1 MLPTR
6 SIQQRGNPQ
15 RPMRQ
20 QQVQQRQ
27 PQRHLATGNAGLR
40 SVSLTEEADPHR
52 AAVLYESRRNQ
63 QVRKWAPVLNK
74 TREVPKKKFGLMAAI
89 LENQYNAWDPKGR
102 SMLFEDLT
110 TTANIADF
118 TRFALP
124 LIRKSYP
131 KLIADN
137 LVGVQPMSQPA
148 SLIFYIRYRYALTK
162 GQTIAGTQIMRQ
174 NTAASFA
181 RQNGWALDPF
191 YSSQEVHG
199 EDATVLAQN
208 VVQATLAHRPVL
220 AGTVVVEVYD
230 NAASLNPQCETPV
243 PCLRVSFDAD
253 GNPDT
258 VLVGDCSD
266 FTATLT
272 VDTTTAGA
280 TVFNHSTGQVQVTLS
295 AGHFPP
301 AASAIVNYEF
311 DLEANPFQPEVTLSI
326 DSDSVAAVTRKL
338 KTTWSLEAAQDLK
351 SVHNI
356 DAESTLTDLM
366 ADEMVAEID
375 REIIN
380 DLIISAA
387 IRATH
392 NFATAAGASVNFTD
406 RNIALLYKVL
416 EVANII
422 HRTTLRG
429 PANWMVTSAD
439 IASKFEQLN
448 DFRGSDALAMEG
460 IDIGITNAGTIQGKL
475 RLYKDPLFP
484 NCKILL
490 GFKGNSV
497 LDAGY
502 FYAPYIPLLSTPTV
516 LDPNSFVPNKGIMT
530 RYGKK
535 LIEDGGLYY
544 GVVTVSNL

>member
-1 MLPTR
+1 MAKPKHTKQTVTEDAPRSAHQEALMLEGR
-6 SIQQRGNPQ
+6 KNANVKRWSK
-15 RPMRQ
+15 
-20 QQVQQRQ
+20 V
-27 PQRHLATGNAGLR
+27 LAKC
-40 SVSLTEEADPHR
+40 TE
-52 AAVLYESRRNQ
+52 V
-63 QVRKWAPVLNK
+63 
-74 TREVPKKKFGLMAAI
+74 KKEKLGLMAAL
-89 LENQYNAWDPKGR
+89 LENQHSAWDPQKK
-102 SMLFEDLT
+102 SLLMEDQT
-110 TTANIADF
+110 TTGNIADF

-124 LIRKSYP
+124 LIRKSYAR
-131 KLIADN
+131 LISDN

-162 GQTIAGTQIMRQ
+162 GQTVAGTQIMRQ
-174 NTAASFA
+174 NTSAAFA
-181 RQNGWALDPF
+181 KQNGWALDPF
-191 YSSQEVHG
+191 YSSQMVRD
-199 EDATVLAQN
+199 EDLTTTPGAGGATV
-208 VVQATLAHRPVL
+208 TGSLAHRPIL
-220 AGTVVVEVYD
+220 AGTVVVNIYEAD
-230 NAASLNPQCETPV
+230 QADLSCENAQPFLQ
-243 PCLRVSFDAD
+243 VSFDSSGAV
-253 GNPDT
+253 DT
-258 VLVGDCSD
+258 VLSRDDTDVTAGLVVDEMASD
-266 FTATLT
+266 FDSSDGSVTVTLT
-272 VDTTTAGA
+272 GGSLPTGA
-280 TVFNHSTGQVQVTLS
+280 FSR
-295 AGHFPP
+295 A
-301 AASAIVNYEF
+301 NYEY
-311 DLEANPFQPEVTLSI
+311 DLEANPFQPELTLSI

-338 KTTWSLEAAQDLK
+338 KTSWSLEAAQDLK
-351 SVHNI
+351 SVHNV

-380 DLIISAA
+380 DLIIAA
-387 IRATH
+387 SIRAQH

-448 DFRGSDALAMEG
+448 DFRGSDALAEEG
-460 IDIGITNAGTIQGKL
+460 IDIGIMNAGTIQGKL
-475 RLYKDPLFP
+475 KLYKDPLFP
-484 NCKILL
+484 NCKILM
-490 GFKGNSV
+490 GYKGSSV

>member
-1 MLPTR
+1 ML
-6 SIQQRGNPQ
+6 
-15 RPMRQ
+15 
-20 QQVQQRQ
+20 
-27 PQRHLATGNAGLR
+27 
-40 SVSLTEEADPHR
+40 
-52 AAVLYESRRNQ
+52 
-63 QVRKWAPVLNK
+63 
-74 TREVPKKKFGLMAAI
+74 
-89 LENQYNAWDPKGR
+89 
-102 SMLFEDLT
+102 EDQT

-162 GQTIAGTQIMRQ
+162 GQTVAGTQIMRQ
-174 NTAASFA
+174 NTAQSFA
-181 RQNGWALDPF
+181 KQNGWALDPY
-191 YSSQEVHG
+191 YSSQEVRG
-199 EDATVLAQN
+199 EDATVGGGGTT
-208 VVQATLAHRPVL
+208 VTATLAHRPVL
-220 AGTVVVEVYD
+220 AGTVVVEVYESEAD
-230 NAASLNPQCETPV
+230 ADPNCEEAE
-243 PCLRVSFDAD
+243 PCLRVSYDAD
-253 GNPDT
+253 GAADV
-258 VLVGDCSD
+258 VLIGDCTN
-266 FTATLT
+266 FTSTIA
-272 VDTTTAGA
+272 VDTGSTT
-280 TVFNHSTGQVQVTLS
+280 FNHSTGAVTVTLS
-295 AGHFPP
+295 GGAFPAG
-301 AASAIVNYEF
+301 AVARVNYEY

-326 DSDSVAAVTRKL
+326 DSDSVAAMTRKL
-338 KTTWSLEAAQDLK
+338 KTSWSLEAAQDLK

-380 DLIISAA
+380 DLIVAAA
-387 IRATH
+387 IRADH

-406 RNIALLYKVL
+406 RNIALMYKAL

-439 IASKFEQLN
+439 LCSKFEQLN
-448 DFRGSDALAMEG
+448 DFRASDAFTTEG
-460 IDIGITNAGTIQGKL
+460 VDIGIMNMGTIQGKMK
-475 RLYKDPLFP
+475 LYKDPLFP

-490 GFKGNSV
+490 GFKGSSV

-516 LDPNSFVPNKGIMT
+516 MDPNSFTPNKGVMT

-544 GVVTVSNL
+544 GVINVSNL

>member
-1 MLPTR
+1 MLSR
-6 SIQQRGNPQ
+6 SNKSAAAR
-15 RPMRQ
+15 R
-20 QQVQQRQ
+20 
-27 PQRHLATGNAGLR
+27 RHLTESAAPGR
-40 SVSLTEEADPHR
+40 RVMTEETDVHR
-52 AAVLYESRRNQ
+52 ASVLHESKKNTL
-63 QVRKWAPVLNK
+63 VKKWSPVLSK
-74 TREVPKKKFGLMAAI
+74 CREVTPQKFGLMAAI
-89 LENQYNAWDPKGR
+89 LENQFRHNNPENR
-102 SMLFEDLT
+102 SVILEDQT

-162 GQTIAGTQIMRQ
+162 GQTVAGTQIMRQ
-174 NTAASFA
+174 NTAQGFA
-181 RQNGWALDPF
+181 RQNGWALDPY
-191 YSSQEVHG
+191 YSSQEVRG
-199 EDATVLAQN
+199 EDATIVGGT
-208 VVQATLAHRPVL
+208 VVSATLAHRPVL
-220 AGTVVVEVYD
+220 AGTVVVEVFANETD
-230 NAASLNPQCETPV
+230 ASPNCDDAV

-253 GNPDT
+253 GNADT
-258 VLVGDCSD
+258 VLVGDCTELTSTLEVD
-266 FTATLT
+266 TATP
-272 VDTTTAGA
+272 GA
-280 TVFNHSTGQVQVTLS
+280 TAFNHSTGAVQITL
-295 AGHFPP
+295 GTGDFPVG
-301 AASAIVNYEF
+301 AVARVNYEY

-326 DSDSVAAVTRKL
+326 DSDSVAAITRKL
-338 KTTWSLEAAQDLK
+338 KTSWSLEAAQDLK
-351 SVHNI
+351 AVHNI

-387 IRATH
+387 IRADH

-406 RNIALLYKVL
+406 RNIALMYKTL

-429 PANWMVTSAD
+429 PANWMVMSAD
-439 IASKFEQLN
+439 ICSKFEQLN
-448 DFRGSDALAMEG
+448 DFRASDAFTTEG
-460 IDIGITNAGTIQGKL
+460 VDVGIMNVGTIQGKM
-475 RLYKDPLFP
+475 RIYKDPLFP

-516 LDPNSFVPNKGIMT
+516 LDPNSFTPNKGIMT

-544 GVVTVSNL
+544 ATINVSNL

>member
-1 MLPTR
+1 M
-6 SIQQRGNPQ
+6 
-15 RPMRQ
+15 M
-20 QQVQQRQ
+20 
-27 PQRHLATGNAGLR
+27 
-40 SVSLTEEADPHR
+40 
-52 AAVLYESRRNQ
+52 
-63 QVRKWAPVLNK
+63 
-74 TREVPKKKFGLMAAI
+74 
-89 LENQYNAWDPKGR
+89 ENQYNAWDPKNR
-102 SMLFEDLT
+102 SVILEDAT
-110 TTANIADF
+110 TTGDIADF

-131 KLIADN
+131 RLIADN

-148 SLIFYIRYRYALTK
+148 SLIFYIRYRYALSK
-162 GQTIAGTQIMRQ
+162 GQTQAGTQIMRQ
-174 NTAASFA
+174 NTAQAFA

-191 YSSQEVHG
+191 YSSQVVKG
-199 EDATVLAQN
+199 EDVTVTGATTATS
-208 VVQATLAHRPVL
+208 TLAHRPVL
-220 AGTVVVEVYD
+220 AGTVVVNVFAD
-230 NAASLNPQCETPV
+230 DADSCEEPTPE
-243 PCLRVSFDAD
+243 CQVSFDAD
-253 GNPDT
+253 GNPDV
-258 VLVGDCSD
+258 VL
-266 FTATLT
+266 TATPTECT
-272 VDTTTAGA
+272 VDEGSTS
-280 TVFNHSTGQVQVTLS
+280 FNHTTGVVTLTLS
-295 AGHFPP
+295 AGSLTGKLVR
-301 AASAIVNYEF
+301 ADYEF
-311 DLEANPFQPEVTLSI
+311 DLENNPFQPEVTLSI
-326 DSDSVAAVTRKL
+326 DSDSVAAATRKL
-338 KTTWSLEAAQDLK
+338 KTSWSLEAAQDLK

-380 DLIISAA
+380 DLIIAAA

-392 NFATAAGASVNFTD
+392 NFATGAGASVNFTD

-448 DFRGSDALAMEG
+448 DFRGSDALAQDG
-460 IDIGITNAGTIQGKL
+460 IDIGITSAGTIQGKM

-484 NCKILL
+484 NCKILM
-490 GFKGNSV
+490 GFKGSSV
-497 LDAGY
+497 LDSGY

-516 LDPNSFVPNKGIMT
+516 LDPNSFTPNKGIMT

>member
-1 MLPTR
+1 MLPSR
-6 SIQQRGNPQ
+6 SNTNAR
-15 RPMRQ
+15 R
-20 QQVQQRQ
+20 
-27 PQRHLATGNAGLR
+27 RHLVEGAGAGRR
-40 SVSLTEEADPHR
+40 SAGQVTDVHQAQLIH
-52 AAVLYESRRNQ
+52 ESKKNGL
-63 QVRKWAPVLNK
+63 VKKWNPVLNK
-74 TREVPKKKFGLMAAI
+74 CREVKPQKFGLMAAI
-89 LENQYNAWDPKGR
+89 LENQFRHNNPENR
-102 SMLFEDLT
+102 SVIFEDQT

-162 GQTIAGTQIMRQ
+162 GQTVAGTQIMRQ
-174 NTAASFA
+174 NTAQGFA
-181 RQNGWALDPF
+181 RQNGWALDPY
-191 YSSQEVHG
+191 YSSQEVKG
-199 EDATVLAQN
+199 EDATITGGT
-208 VVQATLAHRPVL
+208 VVSATLAHRPVL
-220 AGTVVVEVYD
+220 AGTVVVEVFATEGDASPSCD
-230 NAASLNPQCETPV
+230 NAV
-243 PCLRVSFDAD
+243 PCLRVSFDSE
-253 GNPDT
+253 GSPDT
-258 VLVGDCSD
+258 VLVGDCTE
-266 FTATLT
+266 FTTSLE
-272 VDTTTAGA
+272 VDTTTPGA
-280 TVFNHSTGQVQVTLS
+280 TSFNHTTGAVQITLG
-295 AGHFPP
+295 AGDFPVG
-301 AASAIVNYEF
+301 AVARVNYEY

-326 DSDSVAAVTRKL
+326 DSDSVAAITRKL
-338 KTTWSLEAAQDLK
+338 KTSWSLEAAQDLK
-351 SVHNI
+351 AVHNI

-387 IRATH
+387 IRADH

-406 RNIALLYKVL
+406 RNIALMYKTL

-429 PANWMVTSAD
+429 PANWMVMSAD
-439 IASKFEQLN
+439 ICSKFEQLN
-448 DFRGSDALAMEG
+448 DFRASDAFTTEG
-460 IDIGITNAGTIQGKL
+460 VDVGIMNVGTIQGKM
-475 RLYKDPLFP
+475 RIYKDPLFP

-490 GFKGNSV
+490 GFKGSSV

-516 LDPNSFVPNKGIMT
+516 LDPNSYTPSKGIMT

-544 GVVTVSNL
+544 ATINVSNL

>member
-6 SIQQRGNPQ
+6 QG
-15 RPMRQ
+15 
-20 QQVQQRQ
+20 QQVARQ
-27 PQRHLATGNAGLR
+27 KRRHLTEGSQR
-40 SVSLTEEADPHR
+40 TRRPITEETDLHKASVIH
-52 AAVLYESRRNQ
+52 ESKKNQ
-63 QVRKWAPVLNK
+63 LVKKWSPVLGK
-74 TREVPKKKFGLMAAI
+74 CREVGRPKFGLMASI
-89 LENQYNAWDPKGR
+89 LENQFNAWNPENR
-102 SMLFEDLT
+102 SVIFEDQT

-162 GQTIAGTQIMRQ
+162 GQTVAGTQIMRQ
-174 NTAASFA
+174 NTAQGYA
-181 RQNGWALDPF
+181 RQNGWALDPY
-191 YSSQEVHG
+191 YSSQEVRG
-199 EDATVLAQN
+199 EDATVTGGT
-208 VVQATLAHRPVL
+208 VVAATLAHRPVL
-220 AGTVVVEVYD
+220 AGTVVVEVFETEAD
-230 NAASLNPQCETPV
+230 ASPNCEEAV
-243 PCLRVSFDAD
+243 PCLRVSYDSD
-253 GNPDT
+253 GAPDV
-258 VLVGDCSD
+258 VLVGDCTNFTSTLAVD
-266 FTATLT
+266 TATT
-272 VDTTTAGA
+272 GA
-280 TVFNHSTGQVQVTLS
+280 TAFDHSTGQVQVTLS
-295 AGHFPP
+295 AGGFPVG
-301 AASAIVNYEF
+301 AVARVNYEY

-326 DSDSVAAVTRKL
+326 DSDSVAAITRKL
-338 KTTWSLEAAQDLK
+338 KTSWSLEAAQDLK
-351 SVHNI
+351 AVHNI

-387 IRATH
+387 IRADH

-406 RNIALLYKVL
+406 RNIALMYKVL

-429 PANWMVTSAD
+429 PANWMVMSAD
-439 IASKFEQLN
+439 ICSKFEQLN
-448 DFRGSDALAMEG
+448 DFRASDAFTTEG
-460 IDIGITNAGTIQGKL
+460 VDVGIMNIGTIQGKMKI
-475 RLYKDPLFP
+475 YKDPLFP
-484 NCKILL
+484 NCKILM
-490 GFKGNSV
+490 GFKGSSV

-516 LDPNSFVPNKGIMT
+516 LDPNSFTPNKGIMT

>member
-1 MLPTR
+1 MLASRTQRFPQTR
-6 SIQQRGNPQ
+6 
-15 RPMRQ
+15 
-20 QQVQQRQ
+20 
-27 PQRHLATGNAGLR
+27 QRHLTESKTGATRRLM
-40 SVSLTEEADPHR
+40 TEETDLHKAKVIHESKKNQLVKKWSS
-52 AAVLYESRRNQ
+52 VLE
-63 QVRKWAPVLNK
+63 KC
-74 TREVPKKKFGLMAAI
+74 REVTPQKFGLMAAI
-89 LENQYNAWDPKGR
+89 LENQYNSWNPENR
-102 SMLFEDLT
+102 SMLFEDQT

-162 GQTIAGTQIMRQ
+162 GQTVAGTQIMRQ
-174 NTAASFA
+174 NTSQSFA
-181 RQNGWALDPF
+181 RQNGWALDPY

-199 EDATVLAQN
+199 EDATITTNNHVT
-208 VVQATLAHRPVL
+208 ATLAHRPVL
-220 AGTVVVEVYD
+220 AGTVVVEVFESAE
-230 NAASLNPQCETPV
+230 AASPNCQDSV
-243 PCLRVSFDAD
+243 PCLRVSFDHD

-258 VLVGDCSD
+258 VLVGDCTE
-266 FTATLT
+266 FTSNLT
-272 VDTTTAGA
+272 VNVSTPNATA
-280 TVFNHSTGQVQVTLS
+280 FSHSTGVVQISLS
-295 AGHFPP
+295 AGVFP
-301 AASAIVNYEF
+301 AGAVARVNYEY
-311 DLEANPFQPEVTLSI
+311 DLESNPFQPEVTLSI
-326 DSDSVAAVTRKL
+326 DSDSVAATTRKL
-338 KTTWSLEAAQDLK
+338 KTSWSLEAAQDLK

-380 DLIISAA
+380 DLIIAAA
-387 IRATH
+387 IRADH

-406 RNIALLYKVL
+406 RNIALMYKTL

-429 PANWMVTSAD
+429 PANWMVMSAD

-448 DFRGSDALAMEG
+448 DFRASDAFTTEG
-460 IDIGITNAGTIQGKL
+460 VDIGIMNIGTIQGKMKI
-475 RLYKDPLFP
+475 YKDPLFP

-490 GFKGNSV
+490 GFKGSSV

-516 LDPNSFVPNKGIMT
+516 LDPNSFTPNKGIMT

-544 GVVTVSNL
+544 GTINVSNL

>member
-1 MLPTR
+1 MALPTR
-6 SIQQRGNPQ
+6 NK
-15 RPMRQ
+15 RQ
-20 QQVQQRQ
+20 IR
-27 PQRHLATGNAGLR
+27 RHLTEGANGASR
-40 SVSLTEEADPHR
+40 RPITEETDTHKASVIR
-52 AAVLYESRRNQ
+52 ESKKNAL
-63 QVRKWAPVLNK
+63 VGKWTPVLQK
-74 TREVPKKKFGLMAAI
+74 CKEVSPSKFGLMASI
-89 LENQYNAWDPKGR
+89 LENQYNAWNPNNR
-102 SMLFEDLT
+102 SMILEDQT

-148 SLIFYIRYRYALTK
+148 SLIFYIRYRYALSK
-162 GQTIAGTQIMRQ
+162 GQTVAGTQIMRQ
-174 NTAASFA
+174 NTAQGYA
-181 RQNGWALDPF
+181 RQNGWALDPY
-191 YSSQEVHG
+191 YSSQEVKG
-199 EDATVLAQN
+199 EDATVTGGA
-208 VVQATLAHRPVL
+208 VVSATLAHRPVL
-220 AGTVVVEVYD
+220 AGTVVVEVFANEAD
-230 NAASLNPQCETPV
+230 ASPNCDDAV
-243 PCLRVSFDAD
+243 PCLRVSFDSD
-253 GNPDT
+253 GSPDA
-258 VLVGDCSD
+258 VLIGDCTE
-266 FTATLT
+266 FTDAIT
-272 VDTTTAGA
+272 VDTTTTGA
-280 TVFNHSTGQVQVTLS
+280 TQFDHTSGAVSITLS
-295 AGHFPP
+295 AGTLP
-301 AASAIVNYEF
+301 AGAVARVNYEY

-326 DSDSVAAVTRKL
+326 DSDSVAAITRKL
-338 KTTWSLEAAQDLK
+338 KTSWSLEAAQDLK

-380 DLIISAA
+380 DLIIAAA
-387 IRATH
+387 IRADH

-406 RNIALLYKVL
+406 RNIALLYKLL

-429 PANWMVTSAD
+429 PANWAVMSAD
-439 IASKFEQLN
+439 LCSKFEQLN
-448 DFRGSDALAMEG
+448 DFRASDAFTTEG
-460 IDIGITNAGTIQGKL
+460 VDIGLMNIGTIQGKVKI
-475 RLYKDPLFP
+475 YKDPLFP
-484 NCKILL
+484 NCKILM

-516 LDPNSFVPNKGIMT
+516 LDPNSFTPNKGIMC

-544 GVVTVSNL
+544 ATINVTNL

>member
-6 SIQQRGNPQ
+6 TQRLVAKPTNA
-15 RPMRQ
+15 RQ
-20 QQVQQRQ
+20 Q
-27 PQRHLATGNAGLR
+27 PQRRH
-40 SVSLTEEADPHR
+40 LTEG
-52 AAVLYESRRNQ
+52 VNSRRPITEETDLHKASVIHEGRKNQ
-63 QVRKWAPVLNK
+63 LVKKWTPVLNK
-74 TREVPKKKFGLMAAI
+74 CREVGPQKFGLMASI
-89 LENQYNAWDPKGR
+89 LENQFNAWDPKKR
-102 SMLFEDLT
+102 SMIFEDQT

-131 KLIADN
+131 KLIADS

-148 SLIFYIRYRYALTK
+148 SLIFYIRYKYALTK
-162 GQTIAGTQIMRQ
+162 GQTVAGTQIMRQ
-174 NTAASFA
+174 NTAQSFA
-181 RQNGWALDPF
+181 RQNGWALDPY
-191 YSSQEVHG
+191 YSSQEVRG
-199 EDATVLAQN
+199 QDATITGN
-208 VVQATLAHRPVL
+208 SVVTATLAHRPVL
-220 AGTVVVEVYD
+220 AGTVVVEVFESAS
-230 NAASLNPQCETPV
+230 AASPNCDDAV

-253 GNPDT
+253 GNPDV
-258 VLVGDCSD
+258 VLVGDCTE
-266 FTATLT
+266 FTSNLT
-272 VDTTTAGA
+272 VDVTTPNA
-280 TVFNHSTGQVQVTLS
+280 TVFSHSTGVVQVTLS
-295 AGHFPP
+295 AGVFPVG
-301 AASAIVNYEF
+301 AVARVNYEY

-326 DSDSVAAVTRKL
+326 DSDSVAAITRKL
-338 KTTWSLEAAQDLK
+338 KTSWSLEAAQDLK
-351 SVHNI
+351 AVHNI

-380 DLIISAA
+380 DLIIAAA
-387 IRATH
+387 IRADH

-406 RNIALLYKVL
+406 RNIALMYKVL

-429 PANWMVTSAD
+429 PANWMVMSAD
-439 IASKFEQLN
+439 ISSKFEQLN
-448 DFRGSDALAMEG
+448 DFRAGDAFTPEG
-460 IDIGITNAGTIQGKL
+460 VDIGIMNIGTIQGKMKI
-475 RLYKDPLFP
+475 YKDPLFP
-484 NCKILL
+484 NCKILM

-516 LDPNSFVPNKGIMT
+516 LDPNSFSPNKGIMT

>member
-1 MLPTR
+1 MLARKP
-6 SIQQRGNPQ
+6 SG
-15 RPMRQ
+15 
-20 QQVQQRQ
+20 
-27 PQRHLATGNAGLR
+27 HLAKGASTRRPINEETDLHKAMVIHESKKNGLVKKW
-40 SVSLTEEADPHR
+40 S
-52 AAVLYESRRNQ
+52 AVLS
-63 QVRKWAPVLNK
+63 KC
-74 TREVPKKKFGLMAAI
+74 REVTPQKFGLMAAI
-89 LENQYNAWDPKGR
+89 LENQFQHNNPENR
-102 SMLFEDLT
+102 SVIFEDQT

-162 GQTIAGTQIMRQ
+162 GQTVAGTQIMRQ
-174 NTAASFA
+174 NTAQGFA
-181 RQNGWALDPF
+181 RQNGWALDPY
-191 YSSQEVHG
+191 YSSQEVRG
-199 EDATVLAQN
+199 EDATITGGTVIS
-208 VVQATLAHRPVL
+208 ATLAHRPVL
-220 AGTVVVEVYD
+220 AGTVVVE
-230 NAASLNPQCETPV
+230 AFASEADASPNCDDAT
-243 PCLRVSFDAD
+243 PCLRVSFNAD
-253 GNPDT
+253 GDPDT
-258 VLVGDCSD
+258 ILIGDCTE
-266 FTATLT
+266 F
-272 VDTTTAGA
+272 TTTLEVNE
-280 TVFNHSTGQVQVTLS
+280 TTTTFNHATGAVTINLS
-295 AGHFPP
+295 AGSFP
-301 AASAIVNYEF
+301 AGAVARVNYEY

-326 DSDSVAAVTRKL
+326 DSDSVAAITRKL
-338 KTTWSLEAAQDLK
+338 KTSWSLEAAQDLK
-351 SVHNI
+351 AVHNI

-387 IRATH
+387 IRADH

-406 RNIALLYKVL
+406 RNIALMYKAL

-429 PANWMVTSAD
+429 PANWMVMSAD
-439 IASKFEQLN
+439 ISSKFEQLN
-448 DFRGSDALAMEG
+448 DFRASDAFTTEG
-460 IDIGITNAGTIQGKL
+460 VDVGIMNVGTIQGKM
-475 RLYKDPLFP
+475 RIYKDPLFP
-484 NCKILL
+484 NCKILM
-490 GFKGNSV
+490 GFKGSSV

-516 LDPNSFVPNKGIMT
+516 LDPNSFTPSKGIMT

-544 GVVTVSNL
+544 ATINVSNL

>member
-6 SIQQRGNPQ
+6 TSTQNAR
-15 RPMRQ
+15 RPASRNGGMINE
-20 QQVQQRQ
+20 VTDL
-27 PQRHLATGNAGLR
+27 HK
-40 SVSLTEEADPHR
+40 
-52 AAVLYESRRNQ
+52 AAVVHESKKNAL
-63 QVRKWAPVLNK
+63 VRKWSPVLGK
-74 TREVPKKKFGLMAAI
+74 CKEISPKKFGLMASI
-89 LENQYNAWDPKGR
+89 LENQYNSWNPQNR
-102 SMLFEDLT
+102 SVIFEDQT

-124 LIRKSYP
+124 LIRKSFP
-131 KLIADN
+131 KLIADG

-162 GQTIAGTQIMRQ
+162 GQTVAGTQIMRQ
-174 NTAASFA
+174 NTSQSYA
-181 RQNGWALDPF
+181 RQNGWALDPY
-191 YSSQEVHG
+191 YSSQEIKG
-199 EDATVLAQN
+199 ESATITGN
-208 VVQATLAHRPVL
+208 SVVSTTLAHRPVL
-220 AGTVVVEVYD
+220 AGTVVVEVFESEAD
-230 NAASLNPQCETPV
+230 ASPNCDDAA
-243 PCLRVSFDAD
+243 PCLRVSFDRDGAAD
-253 GNPDT
+253 AI
-258 VLVGDCSD
+258 LIGDCTN
-266 FTATLT
+266 FTSTLA
-272 VDTTTAGA
+272 VDTSTTGA
-280 TVFNHSTGQVQVTLS
+280 TEFSHATGAVQVTLS
-295 AGHFPP
+295 GGSFPVG
-301 AASAIVNYEF
+301 AVARVNYEY
-311 DLEANPFQPEVTLSI
+311 DLESNPFQPEVTLSI
-326 DSDSVAAVTRKL
+326 DSDSVAAITRKL
-338 KTTWSLEAAQDLK
+338 KTSWSLEAAQDLK

-380 DLIISAA
+380 DLIIASA

-406 RNIALLYKVL
+406 RNIALMYKTL

-429 PANWMVTSAD
+429 PANWMVMSSD
-439 IASKFEQLN
+439 ICSKFEQLN
-448 DFRGSDALAMEG
+448 DFRASEVLTTDGT
-460 IDIGITNAGTIQGKL
+460 DIGIMNIGTIQSKMKI
-475 RLYKDPLFP
+475 YKDPLFP

-490 GFKGNSV
+490 GFKGSSV

-516 LDPNSFVPNKGIMT
+516 LDPNSFTPNKGVMT

-544 GVVTVSNL
+544 GVITVSNL

>member
-1 MLPTR
+1 MKHTATITEGTDVR
-6 SIQQRGNPQ
+6 E
-15 RPMRQ
+15 RQ
-20 QQVQQRQ
+20 ILSEGKR
-27 PQRHLATGNAGLR
+27 N
-40 SVSLTEEADPHR
+40 SLVKR
-52 AAVLYESRRNQ
+52 
-63 QVRKWAPVLNK
+63 WAPVLRK
-74 TREVPKKKFGLMAAI
+74 CPEIPSAKYGLVSTM
-89 LENQYNAWDPKGR
+89 LENQMAHSSNKG
-102 SMLFEDLT
+102 SVLFEEAT
-110 TTANIADF
+110 TTNNIADF

-131 KLIADN
+131 RLIADN

-148 SLIFYIRYRYALTK
+148 SLIFYIRYRYAISK
-162 GQTIAGTQIMRQ
+162 GQTVAGTQIMRQ
-174 NTAASFA
+174 NTGQNFA
-181 RQNGWALDPF
+181 RQNAWALDPY
-191 YSSQEVHG
+191 YSSQ
-199 EDATVLAQN
+199 TVKDEALTIGTGSDH
-208 VVQATLAHRPVL
+208 VEGTLVHRPVL
-220 AGTVVVEVYD
+220 AGTVVVNIYPADTDSCVAPEPCIQVGF
-230 NAASLNPQCETPV
+230 NAAGEPDVVLVSEDTDCGVSGITVDLAHT
-243 PCLRVSFDAD
+243 SFD
-253 GNPDT
+253 N
-258 VLVGDCSD
+258 
-266 FTATLT
+266 
-272 VDTTTAGA
+272 TTAA
-280 TVFNHSTGQVQVTLS
+280 VIVTLLGGTVPDGYV
-295 AGHFPP
+295 AR
-301 AASAIVNYEF
+301 VDYEY
-311 DLEANPFQPEVTLSI
+311 DLENNPFQPELTMSI
-326 DSDSVAAVTRKL
+326 DSDSVSAVTRKL

-380 DLIISAA
+380 DLIVAA
-387 IRATH
+387 SIRATH

-448 DFRGSDALAMEG
+448 DFRGSDALVQDGM
-460 IDIGITNAGTIQGKL
+460 DIGIVSAGTIKGKIKL
-475 RLYKDPLFP
+475 FKDPLFP

-490 GFKGNSV
+490 GFKGNSI

-516 LDPNSFVPNKGIMT
+516 LDPNSFSPNKGIMT

-535 LIEDGGLYY
+535 MVEDGGLFY

>member
-1 MLPTR
+1 MLK
-6 SIQQRGNPQ
+6 
-15 RPMRQ
+15 
-20 QQVQQRQ
+20 Q
-27 PQRHLATGNAGLR
+27 PAGKHLATNGNGFI
-40 SVSLTEEADPHR
+40 TESNDLHK
-52 AAVLYESRRNQ
+52 AAVLTEA
-63 QVRKWAPVLNK
+63 RKNTLVKKWTPVLTK
-74 TREVPKKKFGLMAAI
+74 CREVPKGKFGLMASI
-89 LENQYNAWDPKGR
+89 LENQFNAWNPGNR
-102 SMLFEDLT
+102 SMILEDQT

-162 GQTIAGTQIMRQ
+162 GQTVAGTQIMRQ
-174 NTAASFA
+174 NTAQSFA
-181 RQNGWALDPF
+181 RNNGWALDPY
-191 YSSQEVHG
+191 YSSQEVKG
-199 EDATVLAQN
+199 EDATIN
-208 VVQATLAHRPVL
+208 GTSTVVTGTLSHRPVL
-220 AGTVVVEVYD
+220 AGTVVVEVYPSEA
-230 NAASLNPQCETPV
+230 AASPNCDDPT
-243 PCLRVSFDAD
+243 PCLRVGFDSTGA
-253 GNPDT
+253 PDV
-258 VLVGDCSD
+258 VLIGDCTD
-266 FTATLT
+266 FTSTIA
-272 VDTTTAGA
+272 VDTGNSS
-280 TVFNHSTGQVQVTLS
+280 FNHSTGVVTVTLS
-295 AGHFPP
+295 AGSFPVG
-301 AASAIVNYEF
+301 AVARVNYEY

-338 KTTWSLEAAQDLK
+338 KTSWSLEAAQDLK

-380 DLIISAA
+380 DLIIASS

-406 RNIALLYKVL
+406 RNIALLYKTL

-429 PANWMVTSAD
+429 PANWAVMSSD

-448 DFRGSDALAMEG
+448 DFRASDALTTEG
-460 IDIGITNAGTIQGKL
+460 VDIGIMNIGTIQGKI
-475 RLYKDPLFP
+475 RIYKDPLFP

-516 LDPNSFVPNKGIMT
+516 LDPNSFTPNKGIMT

-544 GVVTVSNL
+544 GVINVSNL

>member
-1 MLPTR
+1 MALASR
-6 SIQQRGNPQ
+6 KR
-15 RPMRQ
+15 
-20 QQVQQRQ
+20 
-27 PQRHLATGNAGLR
+27 RHLTESGNAVTR
-40 SVSLTEEADPHR
+40 RPLTEETDTHNAHVIR
-52 AAVLYESRRNQ
+52 ESKKNQ
-63 QVRKWAPVLNK
+63 LVGKWSPVLK
-74 TREVPKKKFGLMAAI
+74 KCKEVGPKKFGLMASI
-89 LENQYNAWDPKGR
+89 LENQFNAWNPENR
-102 SMLFEDLT
+102 SMILEDQT

-162 GQTIAGTQIMRQ
+162 GQTVAGTQIMRQ
-174 NTAASFA
+174 NTAQSYA
-181 RQNGWALDPF
+181 RQNGWALDPY
-191 YSSQEVHG
+191 YSSQEVRG
-199 EDATVLAQN
+199 EDATIN
-208 VVQATLAHRPVL
+208 GTNDVVSATLAHRPVL
-220 AGTVVVEVYD
+220 AGTVVVEAFVSEAD
-230 NAASLNPQCETPV
+230 ASPNCDDAV

-253 GNPDT
+253 GAPDA
-258 VLVGDCSD
+258 VLIGDCTEFTSAIAID
-266 FTATLT
+266 TATT
-272 VDTTTAGA
+272 GA
-280 TVFNHSTGQVQVTLS
+280 TAFDHSTGAVSVTLS
-295 AGHFPP
+295 AGALP
-301 AASAIVNYEF
+301 AGAVARVNYEY

-326 DSDSVAAVTRKL
+326 DSDSVAAITRKL
-338 KTTWSLEAAQDLK
+338 KTSWSLEAAQDLK

-380 DLIISAA
+380 DLIIAAA
-387 IRATH
+387 IRADH

-429 PANWMVTSAD
+429 PANWAVMSAD
-439 IASKFEQLN
+439 ICSKFEQLN
-448 DFRGSDALAMEG
+448 DFRASDAFTTEG
-460 IDIGITNAGTIQGKL
+460 VDIGLMNIGTIQNKM
-475 RLYKDPLFP
+475 RIYKDPLFP
-484 NCKILL
+484 NCKILM
-490 GFKGNSV
+490 GFKGSSV

-516 LDPNSFVPNKGIMT
+516 LDPNSFTPNKGVMT

-544 GVVTVSNL
+544 ATINVTNL

>member
-1 MLPTR
+1 M
-6 SIQQRGNPQ
+6 
-15 RPMRQ
+15 
-20 QQVQQRQ
+20 
-27 PQRHLATGNAGLR
+27 LATRRNRAPKGKH
-40 SVSLTEEADPHR
+40 LTEARNRTLTEAVDPHK
-52 AAVLYESRRNQ
+52 AAIIYESRKNQ
-63 QVRKWAPVLNK
+63 TVKKWQPVLNK
-74 TREVPKKKFGLMAAI
+74 CREIPAGKIGLMAS
-89 LENQYNAWDPKGR
+89 LFENQYKAWNPEGR
-102 SMLFEDLT
+102 SVIFEDQT

-124 LIRKSYP
+124 LLRKSFP
-131 KLIADN
+131 RLIADN

-148 SLIFYIRYRYALTK
+148 SLIFYIRYRYAMSK
-162 GQTIAGTQIMRQ
+162 GQTVAGTQIMRQ
-174 NTAASFA
+174 NTAQVFA
-181 RQNGWALDPF
+181 RQNAWALDPY

-199 EDATVLAQN
+199 EDATVDGTGTI
-208 VVQATLAHRPVL
+208 VSHTLSHRPVL
-220 AGTVVVEVYD
+220 AGTVVVEVFESAVLAD
-230 NAASLNPQCETPV
+230 PQCDDPV
-243 PCLRVSFDAD
+243 PCLRVGFDAD
-253 GNPDT
+253 GNPDVVVIGECT
-258 VLVGDCSD
+258 A
-266 FTATLT
+266 FTDTIE
-272 VDTTTAGA
+272 VDVTTTGSTA
-280 TVFNHSTGQVQVTLS
+280 FDHSTGAVQITLS
-295 AGHFPP
+295 AGTLP
-301 AASAIVNYEF
+301 AGSVARVNYEY

-326 DSDSVAAVTRKL
+326 DSDSVSAVTRKL
-338 KTTWSLEAAQDLK
+338 KTSWSLEAAQDLK

-380 DLIISAA
+380 DLIIAA
-387 IRATH
+387 AVRASH

-406 RNIALLYKVL
+406 RNIALLYKTL

-439 IASKFEQLN
+439 ISSKFEQLN
-448 DFRGSDALAMEG
+448 DFRASDAFVQEG
-460 IDIGITNAGTIQGKL
+460 LDIGIMNAGTIQGKM

-516 LDPNSFVPNKGIMT
+516 LDPNSFTPNKGVMT

-544 GVVTVSNL
+544 GTINVTNL